1 MTGYS
6 SSLGHVSGYITWR
19 AEQSYDGGRR
29 KASASSSPILIVI
42 VDIDHSEYRVC
53 DL

>member
-6 SSLGHVSGYITWR
+6 SSLGHVSEYIIWR
-19 AEQSYDGGRR
+19 AGQSYDGGRR
-29 KASASSSPILIVI
+29 KASASSSSILTVV
-42 VDIDHSEYRVC
+42 VDFVHLEYRVC